1 MKTVFADMR
10 DYKKLTCQRAKDLLM
25 GCQNREHCLWIK
37 FIEDESLKK
46 KREKKTKGKAKFH
59 LSGAGHLSFSFSIK
73 PMYSMYDA

>member
-37 FIEDESLKK
+37 FIEDESLNKK
-46 KREKKTKGKAKFH
+46 GYKAKFH

-73 PMYSMYDA
+73 PMYSLYDA

>member
-46 KREKKTKGKAKFH
+46 KGKKKQRVKP
-59 LSGAGHLSFSFSIK
+59 SFT
-73 PMYSMYDA
+73 